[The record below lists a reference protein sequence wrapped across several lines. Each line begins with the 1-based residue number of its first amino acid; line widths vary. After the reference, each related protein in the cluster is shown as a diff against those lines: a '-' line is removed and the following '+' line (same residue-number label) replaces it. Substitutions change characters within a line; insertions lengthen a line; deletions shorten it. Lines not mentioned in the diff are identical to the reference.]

1 MSNPVS
7 PSLTT
12 PLPEAATVERW
23 REDFPILHRRVY
35 GKPLIYLDNAAT
47 AQKPRQVIEAL
58 TEFYENRNANVHRG
72 AHALSTEATD
82 CFETARTTVARW
94 IHAASEKEVL
104 WTRGTTEA
112 INLVAQA
119 WGNAFVKAGDLLVAT
134 QMEHHANLVPWQ
146 MLARRT
152 GAELALVP
160 VRDDGTLDRERY
172 RQLLERRPRLVALAH
187 VSNTLGTINPV
198 AELIAEAKAV
208 GATVLIDGA
217 QAVGHFP
224 VDVQALGCD
233 FYAFSGHKMLGPTGI
248 GVLWGRQEVLEAM
261 PPWQGGGEMIAW
273 VDEHGFEPNELPYKF
288 EAGTPPIAEA
298 IALGAAIDYLRQFD
312 RAQLAAWEAHLY
324 RRLRDGLVA
333 IDGLRLLADLPPEE
347 KAPIASFHVA
357 GTHPAD
363 LGTLLDTQGIA
374 VRVGH
379 HCTMPL
385 IARYGLPG
393 TVRASIAFYNNEADI
408 DQTLSALSRAL
419 ERLGA
424 PAP

>member
-23 REDFPILHRRVY
+23 REGFPILHRRVY

-233 FYAFSGHKMLGPTGI
+233 FYAFSGHKLYGPTGI
-248 GVLWGRQEVLEAM
+248 GVLYGRAELLEQM
-261 PPWQGGGEMIAW
+261 PPWQTGGEMIQK
-273 VDEHGFEPNELPYKF
+273 VSFSGTRFNPPPFRF

-298 IALGAAIDYLRQFD
+298 IGLAAALDFLAALPAGWRVHEAALLQRLLDGL
-312 RAQLAAWEAHLY
+312 AQLPFIE
-324 RRLRDGLVA
+324 LV
-333 IDGLRLLADLPPEE
+333 GTPGQRVGVVSLRLGDIHPQD
-347 KAPIASFHVA
+347 A
-357 GTHPAD
+357 GE
-363 LGTLLDTQGIA
+363 LLDQMGIA

-379 HCTMPL
+379 HCAMPL
-385 IARYGLPG
+385 MESLGLDGTLRISLALYNSEAEVDALLAALARLPEFFG
-393 TVRASIAFYNNEADI
+393 
-408 DQTLSALSRAL
+408 
-419 ERLGA
+419 
-424 PAP
+424 

>member
-1 MSNPVS
+1 
-7 PSLTT
+7 
-12 PLPEAATVERW
+12 
-23 REDFPILHRRVY
+23 
-35 GKPLIYLDNAAT
+35 
-47 AQKPRQVIEAL
+47 
-58 TEFYENRNANVHRG
+58 VHRG